1 MPQCTL
7 AFTHHKAATALSA
20 AYSMLQETSTTPLT
34 RAFHQ
39 VRDQSVRLCAG
50 LETEDFVVQPMADA
64 SPPKWHLGHTT
75 WFWET
80 FVLIP
85 NLPGY
90 QVFNNQ
96 FNFVFNS
103 YYETVGRRTLRTMRG
118 NLSRP
123 TVADVYRYRD
133 YVDEHMARFLTDN
146 ELSAELES
154 LIVLGLE
161 HEKQHQEL
169 LITDIKYT
177 LGHNPLFPA
186 LDIPVFEHEPEQ
198 SGKATVIPEGVY
210 TIGYQGGAF
219 CFDNELGVHKVY
231 LNDTTLAGNLVTN
244 AEYLAFMEARGYKQ
258 FQHWLADGWAWVNAN
273 KAEAPLY
280 WHHIDGTWHHYTFAG
295 LEPINLD
302 APVSHVNF
310 YEADAYARWRG
321 MRLPTEFEWET
332 AALQGNLNWGQR
344 WEWTSSAYLPYP
356 GFKTV
361 PGAVGEYN
369 GKFMS
374 GQMVLRGASVATPP
388 GSSRP
393 TYRNFFQPDKQWQYT
408 GIRLVNL

>member
-1 MPQCTL
+1 MHLQSVT
-7 AFTHHKAATALSA
+7 TALA
-20 AYSMLQETSTTPLT
+20 D
-34 RAFHQ
+34 AFHQ
-39 VRDQSVRLCAG
+39 VRDQSVRLCSG

-80 FVLIP
+80 FVLTP
-85 NLPGY
+85 NVPGY
-90 QVFNNQ
+90 RVYNDQ
-96 FNFVFNS
+96 FNYVFNS

-123 TVADVYRYRD
+123 TVAEVYRYRD
-133 YVDEHMARFLTDN
+133 YVDEHMNRFLTDN
-146 ELSAELES
+146 ELADDLQS

-186 LDIPVFEHEPEQ
+186 LEIPVTEHEPQ
-198 SGKATVIPEGVY
+198 QPDTSTIIPAGVY
-210 TIGYQGGAF
+210 TIGYQENGF
-219 CFDNELGVHKVY
+219 SFDNELGVHKVY
-231 LNDTTLAGNLVTN
+231 LNETTLAGNLVTN
-244 AEYLAFMEARGYKQ
+244 AEYLAFIEAGGYGQ
-258 FQHWLADGWAWVNAN
+258 FQHWLADGWAWVNAT

-280 WHHIDGTWHHYTFAG
+280 WHNIDGQWHNYTFAG
-295 LEPINLD
+295 LEPIDPD
-302 APVSHVNF
+302 APVCHVNF

-321 MRLPTEFEWET
+321 LRLPTEFEWET

-344 WEWTSSAYLPYP
+344 WEWTASAYLPYP

-374 GQMVLRGASVATPP
+374 GQMVLRGASVATP
-388 GSSRP
+388 SDSVRP

-408 GIRLVNL
+408 GIRLVNA

>member
-1 MPQCTL
+1 MPAQSVT
-7 AFTHHKAATALSA
+7 TALA
-20 AYSMLQETSTTPLT
+20 D
-34 RAFHQ
+34 AFLQ
-39 VRDQSVRLCAG
+39 VRDQSVRLCSG
-50 LETEDFVVQPMADA
+50 LETEDFVVQPMPDA

-85 NLPGY
+85 NWSAAGRIGAVSDY
-90 QVFNNQ
+90 QVFNDQ
-96 FNFVFNS
+96 FNYVFNS

-123 TVADVYRYRD
+123 TVAEVYRYRA
-133 YVDEHMARFLTDN
+133 YVDEHMTRLLADN
-146 ELSAELES
+146 DLADTLKS

-186 LDIPVFEHEPEQ
+186 LEIPVTEHEPQ
-198 SGKATVIPEGVY
+198 QPGTSITIPEGIY
-210 TIGYQGGAF
+210 TIGYQGDEF
-219 CFDNELGVHKVY
+219 SFDNELGVHKVY
-231 LNDTTLAGNLVTN
+231 LNETTLAGNLVTN
-244 AEYLAFMEARGYKQ
+244 AEYLAFMEAGGYSQ
-258 FQHWLADGWAWVNAN
+258 FQHWLADGWAWVNAT

-280 WHHIDGTWHHYTFAG
+280 WHKINDTWHNYTFAG
-295 LEPINLD
+295 LKPIDLE
-302 APVSHVNF
+302 APVCHVNF
-310 YEADAYARWRG
+310 YEADAYARWRDL
-321 MRLPTEFEWET
+321 RLPTEFEWET
-332 AALQGNLNWGQR
+332 AALLGTLNWGQR
-344 WEWTSSAYLPYP
+344 WEWTASAYLPYP

-388 GSSRP
+388 DSERSDRSRP

-408 GIRLVNL
+408 GIRLVIN

>member
-1 MPQCTL
+1 MQAP
-7 AFTHHKAATALSA
+7 SV
-20 AYSMLQETSTTPLT
+20 MTPLVE
-34 RAFHQ
+34 AFLQ

-85 NLPGY
+85 NRSAGAVPGY
-90 QVFNNQ
+90 RVFNDQ
-96 FNFVFNS
+96 FNYVFNS

-123 TVADVYRYRD
+123 TVAEVYGYRD
-133 YVDEHMARFLTDN
+133 YVDEQMTLFLN
-146 ELSAELES
+146 ENVISDELHS
-154 LIVLGLE
+154 LIILGLE

-169 LITDIKYT
+169 LISDIKYT

-186 LDIPVFEHEPEQ
+186 LSIPVTEHEPQ
-198 SGKATVIPEGVY
+198 QPGRPVHIAEGIY
-210 TIGYQGGAF
+210 TIGYQGDGF
-219 CFDNELGVHKVY
+219 SFDNELGVHKVY

-244 AEYLAFMEARGYKQ
+244 VEYLAFMEAGGYSQ

-280 WHHIDGTWHHYTFAG
+280 WHKLDGQWHNYTFDG
-295 LEPINLD
+295 LEPVD
-302 APVSHVNF
+302 PAAPVCHVNF

-321 MRLPTEFEWET
+321 LRLPTEFEWET
-332 AALQGNLNWGQR
+332 AAVQGDLNWGQR
-344 WEWTSSAYLPYP
+344 WEWTASAYLPYP

-388 GSSRP
+388 DSETSERTRP

-408 GIRLVNL
+408 GIRLVL

>member
-1 MPQCTL
+1 MHVQSVT
-7 AFTHHKAATALSA
+7 TALA
-20 AYSMLQETSTTPLT
+20 E
-34 RAFHQ
+34 AFQQ
-39 VRDQSVRLCAG
+39 VRHQSVRLCAG
-50 LETEDFVVQPMADA
+50 LETEDFVVQPMPDA
-64 SPPKWHLGHTT
+64 SPPKWHLGHTA

-80 FVLIP
+80 FVLLP
-85 NLPGY
+85 NQSAAGRIGAVPAY
-90 QVFNNQ
+90 RVFNDQ
-96 FNFVFNS
+96 FNYVFNS

-123 TVADVYRYRD
+123 TVADVYRYRE
-133 YVDEHMARFLTDN
+133 YVDEHMARFLTQN
-146 ELSAELES
+146 ELAADLQS

-169 LITDIKYT
+169 LVTDIKYT

-186 LDIPVFEHEPEQ
+186 LDIPVVEHEPQ
-198 SGKATVIPEGVY
+198 QPGTSVFIPEGIY
-210 TIGYQGGAF
+210 TIGYQGNGF
-219 CFDNELGVHKVY
+219 CFDNELGAHKVY
-231 LNDTTLAGNLVTN
+231 LHATTLAGNLVTN
-244 AEYLAFMEARGYKQ
+244 GEYLAFMEAGGYGQ

-273 KAEAPLY
+273 RAEAPLY
-280 WHHIDGTWHHYTFAG
+280 WHKTGSQWQHYTFAG
-295 LEPINLD
+295 LEPVDLE
-302 APVSHVNF
+302 APVCHVNF

-321 MRLPTEFEWET
+321 LRLPTEFEWE
-332 AALQGNLNWGQR
+332 AATSLGNLNWGQR
-344 WEWTSSAYLPYP
+344 WEWTASAYLPYP

-388 GSSRP
+388 DSETPDRLRP

-408 GIRLVNL
+408 GIRLVID

>member
-1 MPQCTL
+1 MPVLSVT
-7 AFTHHKAATALSA
+7 TALA
-20 AYSMLQETSTTPLT
+20 E
-34 RAFHQ
+34 AFQQ
-39 VRDQSVRLCAG
+39 VRSQSIRLCLG
-50 LETEDFVVQPMADA
+50 LETEDFVVQPMPDA

-85 NLPGY
+85 NVPGY
-90 QVFNNQ
+90 RVFNDQ
-96 FNFVFNS
+96 FNYVFNS

-123 TVADVYRYRD
+123 TVAEVYRYRA
-133 YVDEHMARFLTDN
+133 YIDEHMARLLTEHKPD
-146 ELSAELES
+146 SALQD
-154 LIVLGLE
+154 LLVLGLE

-186 LDIPVFEHEPEQ
+186 LDIPVTEHAPQ
-198 SGKATVIPEGVY
+198 QPGTSVSFPTGVY
-210 TIGYQGGAF
+210 PIGYQGNGF
-219 CFDNELGVHKVY
+219 CFDNELGVHNVY
-231 LNDTTLAGNLVTN
+231 LNATTLAGNLVTN
-244 AEYLAFMEARGYKQ
+244 AEYLAFMEAGGYGQ

-273 KAEAPLY
+273 RAEAPLY
-280 WHHIDGTWHHYTFAG
+280 WHKLNGGPAAPGCRTTAYRSGQWHSYTFEG
-295 LEPINLD
+295 LVPVDLA
-302 APVSHVNF
+302 APVCHVNF

-321 MRLPTEFEWET
+321 LRLPTEFEWET
-332 AALQGNLNWGQR
+332 ACLQGNLTWGQR
-344 WEWTSSAYLPYP
+344 WEWTASAYLPYP

-388 GSSRP
+388 DSETSHLGWP

-408 GIRLVNL
+408 GIRLVLD